1 MVIDARNL
9 AKWIKYNTCAQSTLG
24 GQICFCPR
32 ISVLKKL
39 MFEIEQF
46 VGFEYSTIR
55 SCTIT
60 LYFLQDRISFDYL
73 RSPPHESSTTHEN
86 VFLVSPLATVVG
98 SYLRYIERPTA
109 SLRWTFR
116 PWLIRPWISTRK
128 KERIDT
134 MAVGGMMEERI
145 SSRSTN
151 FGVKPTTSNSDSLP
165 FSQLFSP
172 PISAGVSGYRKRG
185 RRW

>member
-73 RSPPHESSTTHEN
+73 RFPPRKFNHPRKRLSCLSPRNGCRIVSTIYRETN
-86 VFLVSPLATVVG
+86 RFPPL
-98 SYLRYIERPTA
+98 
-109 SLRWTFR
+109 
-116 PWLIRPWISTRK
+116 
-128 KERIDT
+128 D
-134 MAVGGMMEERI
+134 
-145 SSRSTN
+145 
-151 FGVKPTTSNSDSLP
+151 
-165 FSQLFSP
+165 FSP
-172 PISAGVSGYRKRG
+172 VINSSLDINEEKRENRYDGG
-185 RRW
+185 RRDDGGTDFVSFDELRSQTNHF